1 MKSIHEIFVKLFS
14 RKILLHAT
22 QFHKKILFRL
32 RAMEQ
37 PTKLIKTSNLEL
49 KRQSGSTARLRAS
62 SPIVEQNAPLV

>member
-1 MKSIHEIFVKLFS
+1 
-14 RKILLHAT
+14 
-22 QFHKKILFRL
+22 
-32 RAMEQ
+32 MEQ